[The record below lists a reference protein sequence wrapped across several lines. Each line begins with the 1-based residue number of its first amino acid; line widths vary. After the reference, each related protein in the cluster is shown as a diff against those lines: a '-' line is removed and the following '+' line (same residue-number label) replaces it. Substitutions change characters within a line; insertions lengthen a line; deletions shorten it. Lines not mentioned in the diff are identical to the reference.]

1 MDRHDLV
8 AELAGYNNE
17 RTNAV
22 NAGKT
27 DKVEAID
34 KEIARVTEAL
44 RGRVAVLE
52 ATPATES
59 GELLRTRAA
68 LADAQAQEQTTDEAV
83 AVDEENNAKTT
94 DDMPLAN
101 ARYSRINPDWARAG
115 SPAGAFVESV
125 PQAARRRRR
134 GDRRDRRRAVGD
146 GAAVRRR
153 RRHVDHVRHRRT
165 AAATP
170 TAGYAVPAH
179 RRRRAPRADRG
190 LRLHRPGGE
199 HRLHGRAR
207 HRPGRARVGPVPVG
221 ISFTAG
227 TVPTLR
233 GVSLGNAAL
242 TAVGTTI
249 AVTHGSAVGRRAGRR
264 RPPRRTPRSSPTSC
278 SRSSS
283 DRLSVPHRGAQP
295 VPAMGHRRMEV
306 WWLSAIRT
314 SPEFS

>member
-94 DDMPLAN
+94 DV
-101 ARYSRINPDWARAG
+101 
-115 SPAGAFVESV
+115 PAPEPVT
-125 PQAARRRRR
+125 PPKKAAS
-134 GDRRDRRRAVGD
+134 
-146 GAAVRRR
+146 
-153 RRHVDHVRHRRT
+153 
-165 AAATP
+165 AAAKK
-170 TAGYAVPAH
+170 G
-179 RRRRAPRADRG
+179 
-190 LRLHRPGGE
+190 
-199 HRLHGRAR
+199 
-207 HRPGRARVGPVPVG
+207 
-221 ISFTAG
+221 
-227 TVPTLR
+227 
-233 GVSLGNAAL
+233 
-242 TAVGTTI
+242 
-249 AVTHGSAVGRRAGRR
+249 
-264 RPPRRTPRSSPTSC
+264 
-278 SRSSS
+278 
-283 DRLSVPHRGAQP
+283 
-295 VPAMGHRRMEV
+295 
-306 WWLSAIRT
+306 
-314 SPEFS
+314 